1 MSSIMP
7 PVVDVETLPDTLPA
21 PPPSRW
27 SQRAW
32 KWVCVRLTRIFYRK
46 PEIQG
51 QENIPSDGPLLLA
64 GNHVN
69 ALADAVVAQFACPRP
84 IHPIARSGL
93 FRSPIFRPVLRFIQ
107 AVPIKR
113 RRPGA
118 PPTDNS
124 RAFEQIYNH
133 LQDGSVILIFPEGQS
148 HSDPS
153 LRPLKTGLARIAQ
166 GFYERTGRHV
176 PVVPMGLTFTH
187 KGRFRADVL
196 VQFGEPLELDEPPP
210 ANDDGASDQAR
221 AFTRRITRGLRQ
233 VTLNVDSWQDLLLMR
248 LVQKFFAIRS
258 EDGAYIHADTE
269 HESLSHRFRSLK
281 RLDKTYR
288 ALRHSRPQE
297 VENLRHK
304 LARFQ
309 RLCRRYGVR
318 NYQLD
323 LRYTPRVVATFLLRS
338 LFFALTVFPLA
349 LWGAVSSALPYAA
362 TRSASRLASKGRD
375 QYDTAGMLFGLAFF
389 GIFWGLQTAW
399 VGWAFDLRWAGVYAL
414 SLPLTAALAL
424 RVGHQRHRILEEI
437 RIFFLFTRRRDL
449 QELLKAKRHDLE
461 VDLVRLARATA
472 EAERRLARR
481 LGTDN
486 SLDDELEAPAPPD
499 TNEEARF
506 ETATPPPTL
515 PK

>member
-1 MSSIMP
+1 MP
-7 PVVDVETLPDTLPA
+7 LDTEKDSPPDALAADRAGIPDPDSQGPGSPRDSQA
-21 PPPSRW
+21 PW
-27 SQRAW
+27 SQNIW
-32 KWVCVRLTRIFYRK
+32 KMLCVRMTRIFYRK

-51 QENIPSDGPLLLA
+51 LENIPATGPVLLA

-113 RRPGA
+113 RHPGA

-124 RAFEQIYNH
+124 LAFEQIYRYLEN
-133 LQDGSVILIFPEGQS
+133 GRVILIFPEGQS

-196 VQFGEPLELDEPPP
+196 VQFGEPLELGEEPPSEP
-210 ANDDGASDQAR
+210 EAVSEQAR
-221 AFTRRITRGLRQ
+221 AFTHRITRGLRQ

-258 EDGAYIHADTE
+258 EDGAFVHADAE

-281 RLDKTYR
+281 RLDNTYR
-288 ALRHSRPQE
+288 ALRLSCPDE
-297 VENLRHK
+297 VEDLRHK

-349 LWGAVSSALPYAA
+349 LWGAISSALPYVA
-362 TRSASRLASKGRD
+362 TRWASRLASKGRD
-375 QYDTAGMLFGLAFF
+375 QYDTAGMLFGLGFF
-389 GIFWGLQTAW
+389 GVFWGLQTAW
-399 VGWAFDLRWAGVYAL
+399 VAWTFDLRWAGLYAL
-414 SLPLTAALAL
+414 SLPLTAGIAL

-472 EAERRLARR
+472 QAERRLSRR
-481 LGTDN
+481 LG
-486 SLDDELEAPAPPD
+486 A
-499 TNEEARF
+499 EE
-506 ETATPPPTL
+506 PL
-515 PK
+515 K

>member
-1 MSSIMP
+1 M
-7 PVVDVETLPDTLPA
+7 DPDSPQADRPQRLW
-21 PPPSRW
+21 RW
-27 SQRAW
+27 L
-32 KWVCVRLTRIFYRK
+32 CTRLTRVFYRT
-46 PEIQG
+46 PEVQG
-51 QENIPSDGPLLLA
+51 LDQIPADGPLLLA

-124 RAFEQIYNH
+124 QAFEQIYRY
-133 LQDGSVILIFPEGQS
+133 LEDGRVILIFPEGQS

-196 VQFGEPLELDEPPP
+196 VQFGEPLALEHPVPDDADA
-210 ANDDGASDQAR
+210 ANAQAHR
-221 AFTRRITRGLRQ
+221 FTDRITTGLRR

-248 LVQKFFAIRS
+248 LVQKFFAIES
-258 EDGAYIHADTE
+258 QDGRYRHADGE
-269 HESLSHRFRSLK
+269 HESLSHRFRSLQ
-281 RLDKTYR
+281 RLHTAYR
-288 ALRHSRPQE
+288 ALRHSNPEQ
-297 VENLRHK
+297 VDVLRAK

-323 LRYTPRVVATFLLRS
+323 LRYTPRVVGTFVLRS
-338 LFFALTVFPLA
+338 LFFILFVFPLA
-349 LWGAVSSALPYAA
+349 LWGFVGSAIPYFA
-362 TRSASRLASKGRD
+362 TRQASRLSAKGRD

-389 GIFWGLQTAW
+389 SIFWGLQSTAVWW
-399 VGWAFDLRWAGVYAL
+399 VFGPRWAMAYAL
-414 SLPLTAALAL
+414 SLPLTTALAL
-424 RVGHQRHRILEEI
+424 RVGHERYRILEEV

-449 QELLKAKRHDLE
+449 QELLKAKRRDLE
-461 VDLVRLARATA
+461 TDLVRLARATPA
-472 EAERRLARR
+472 AERDLT
-481 LGTDN
+481 GH
-486 SLDDELEAPAPPD
+486 LEA
-499 TNEEARF
+499 T
-506 ETATPPPTL
+506 
-515 PK
+515 